1 MGAIAHRPGLFR
13 KRCSGMQVNPGDLE
27 IFMEAEGRKLVEPG
41 VYEIY
46 AGGCCLDERVSATV
60 ELRPGL

>member
-1 MGAIAHRPGLFR
+1 MAPGERRRAEFE
-13 KRCSGMQVNPGDLE
+13 VNPGDLE